1 MGYGQVI
8 AREATEWA
16 IAKAKSGGVG
26 IFALRNTHHVARVG
40 TYGELAA
47 AAGLVSI
54 HFVNVLIAAR
64 TRRAV
69 RRHGRTFRHRSDLH
83 HLPGRERQAARRAR
97 FRDQPRA
104 AGKLRVAMNEGKALP
119 AGYLIESKGN
129 EATGPAVF
137 YRENGA
143 MLPFGEHKGSGL
155 ALACELLAGVLT
167 GGGAMQENIPN
178 NGIKNGMFSIVL
190 DPARFG
196 DTGWMERE
204 AATLIDWVK
213 SSPPRPGV
221 EEVLIAGE
229 PERKSRE
236 KRLKSGIP
244 VDANT
249 WKELVQAAGQVGLPA
264 AQIRK
269 GSHMTAI
276 LVTGAAGQIGSELVT
291 ALRQKHGAGSVIAS
305 DIRIPMRRRQRDA
318 GPFEPLDCTRPDQVQ
333 DVVRRHGITAIY
345 HLAALLSAVAEEKP
359 QAAWSLNIGGLYTV
373 LETARQYRC
382 AVFFPSSIGAF
393 GPTTP
398 RDHTPQDTVQRPTT
412 IYGIT
417 KVTGEMLGDYYAR
430 RFGVDVRGVRFPGLI
445 SHVAPPGGGTTDYAV
460 EIFYQAIRYR
470 HYTCFLRPGYDARHD
485 VHAGRDPRRAGA
497 DGGRSGKADTSQLL
511 QHRAR

>member
-1 MGYGQVI
+1 MIIAADALTRFAEAIIAGTGSQPAEAKEVAVHLVEANLKGHDSHGVGMIPSYVKNANAACCKPNQHVKLVSEIGPIAVFDGQMGYGQVI

-47 AAGLVSI
+47 AAGWSRSI
-54 HFVNVLIAAR
+54 SSMCMIA
-64 TRRAV
+64 
-69 RRHGRTFRHRSDLH
+69 
-83 HLPGRERQAARRAR
+83 PGRVAPFGGMADASAPIRFASPSRRPIENGGKPPVVLDFATSR
-97 FRDQPRA
+97 VA
-104 AGKLRVAMNEGKALP
+104 AGKLRVAMNEGKELP
-119 AGYLIESKGN
+119 PGYLIDAEGN
-129 EATGPAVF
+129 DATDPAVF

-167 GGGAMQENIPN
+167 GGGAMQANIPN

-221 EEVLIAGE
+221 EEVMIAGE

-249 WKELVQAAGQVGLPA
+249 WKELIEAAGQVGLPS
-264 AQIRK
+264 AQI
-269 GSHMTAI
+269 
-276 LVTGAAGQIGSELVT
+276 
-291 ALRQKHGAGSVIAS
+291 
-305 DIRIPMRRRQRDA
+305 
-318 GPFEPLDCTRPDQVQ
+318 
-333 DVVRRHGITAIY
+333 
-345 HLAALLSAVAEEKP
+345 P
-359 QAAWSLNIGGLYTV
+359 QG
-373 LETARQYRC
+373 
-382 AVFFPSSIGAF
+382 
-393 GPTTP
+393 
-398 RDHTPQDTVQRPTT
+398 
-412 IYGIT
+412 
-417 KVTGEMLGDYYAR
+417 
-430 RFGVDVRGVRFPGLI
+430 
-445 SHVAPPGGGTTDYAV
+445 
-460 EIFYQAIRYR
+460 
-470 HYTCFLRPGYDARHD
+470 
-485 VHAGRDPRRAGA
+485 
-497 DGGRSGKADTSQLL
+497 
-511 QHRAR
+511 

>member
-1 MGYGQVI
+1 MIIAADALTRFAEAIIAGTGSQPAEAKEVAVHLVEANLKGHDSHGVGMIPSYVKNAAAGLLHPNQHAKLINEMGPIAVFDGEMGYGQVI

-54 HFVNVLIAAR
+54 HFVNVLIA
-64 TRRAV
+64 
-69 RRHGRTFRHRSDLH
+69 
-83 HLPGRERQAARRAR
+83 PGRVAPFGGMVGR
-97 FRDQPRA
+97 FGTDPICITFPAILDSKGGGKPPVVLDFATSRVA

-119 AGYLIESKGN
+119 AGYLIDSKGN
-129 EATGPAVF
+129 EATNPAVF

-190 DPARFG
+190 DPTRFG

-244 VDANT
+244 VDTNT

-264 AQIRK
+264 AQI
-269 GSHMTAI
+269 
-276 LVTGAAGQIGSELVT
+276 
-291 ALRQKHGAGSVIAS
+291 
-305 DIRIPMRRRQRDA
+305 
-318 GPFEPLDCTRPDQVQ
+318 
-333 DVVRRHGITAIY
+333 
-345 HLAALLSAVAEEKP
+345 P
-359 QAAWSLNIGGLYTV
+359 QG
-373 LETARQYRC
+373 
-382 AVFFPSSIGAF
+382 
-393 GPTTP
+393 
-398 RDHTPQDTVQRPTT
+398 
-412 IYGIT
+412 
-417 KVTGEMLGDYYAR
+417 
-430 RFGVDVRGVRFPGLI
+430 
-445 SHVAPPGGGTTDYAV
+445 
-460 EIFYQAIRYR
+460 
-470 HYTCFLRPGYDARHD
+470 
-485 VHAGRDPRRAGA
+485 
-497 DGGRSGKADTSQLL
+497 
-511 QHRAR
+511 

>member
-1 MGYGQVI
+1 MIIAADALTRFAEAIIAGTGSQPAEAKEVAVHLVEANLKGHDSHGVGMIPSYVKNAAAALLHPNQHAKLINEMGPIAVFDGQMGYGQVI

-54 HFVNVLIAAR
+54 HFVNVLIA
-64 TRRAV
+64 
-69 RRHGRTFRHRSDLH
+69 
-83 HLPGRERQAARRAR
+83 PGRVAPFGGMVGRFGTDPICITFPAANGKPPVVLDFATSRV
-97 FRDQPRA
+97 A

-119 AGYLIESKGN
+119 AGYLIDSKGN
-129 EATGPAVF
+129 EATNPAVF

-244 VDANT
+244 VDTNT

-264 AQIRK
+264 AQI
-269 GSHMTAI
+269 
-276 LVTGAAGQIGSELVT
+276 
-291 ALRQKHGAGSVIAS
+291 
-305 DIRIPMRRRQRDA
+305 
-318 GPFEPLDCTRPDQVQ
+318 
-333 DVVRRHGITAIY
+333 
-345 HLAALLSAVAEEKP
+345 P
-359 QAAWSLNIGGLYTV
+359 QG
-373 LETARQYRC
+373 
-382 AVFFPSSIGAF
+382 
-393 GPTTP
+393 
-398 RDHTPQDTVQRPTT
+398 
-412 IYGIT
+412 
-417 KVTGEMLGDYYAR
+417 
-430 RFGVDVRGVRFPGLI
+430 
-445 SHVAPPGGGTTDYAV
+445 
-460 EIFYQAIRYR
+460 
-470 HYTCFLRPGYDARHD
+470 
-485 VHAGRDPRRAGA
+485 
-497 DGGRSGKADTSQLL
+497 
-511 QHRAR
+511 